1 MGVRLNDQT
10 VSGASK
16 ISFTFH
22 VWYRSLILDD
32 VKLAELSNNSCESNN
47 VTYIPVGQNILWP
60 FLRISGVKTSQ
71 PPGYTPTDTFKRNLK
86 THLCRRWLNFCSATK
101 TELVLKSEQPH
112 IMVKPRRRLLSYPR
126 DTRGWHLFIVC
137 CRQQVVEHLCHRSFT
152 AVKPAIGGLRIE
164 FSLFYIKGYHDV
176 NMRAST
182 QKLDTV

>member
-86 THLCRRWLNFCSATK
+86 THLSRLWLNFCSAIK
-101 TELVLKSEQPH
+101 TELALKSDQPQNTVNRVEGCCH
-112 IMVKPRRRLLSYPR
+112 IQE
-126 DTRGWHLFIVC
+126 TH
-137 CRQQVVEHLCHRSFT
+137 T
-152 AVKPAIGGLRIE
+152 A
-164 FSLFYIKGYHDV
+164 
-176 NMRAST
+176 
-182 QKLDTV
+182 DTVCHCLLPTASRWTPLSPQFHCCETCDRRTAHRIFAVLH